1 MRKGWVLFWVF
12 LAIGASGCSVA
23 PKISDQGGLESAS
36 GLILND
42 HVWSLQG
49 RLAVVKNNAAESV
62 RIKWQHWPGREKLV
76 VYGPLGRQL
85 VVIVLEGRNV
95 VVDYG
100 ADNKIILQDVTRGV
114 DFGLGFEVPM
124 LAFRYW
130 ILGLPAPD
138 NQFIYVPEGFIQ
150 NGWRVFFARIVK
162 VQRYS
167 LPKKV
172 QLSYGDVKLKLLV
185 DQWQLM

>member
-62 RIKWQHWPGREKLV
+62 RIKWQHWPDREKLV

-85 VVIVLEGRNV
+85 VVIVLEGRSV

-114 DFGLGFEVPM
+114 DFG
-124 LAFRYW
+124 
-130 ILGLPAPD
+130 
-138 NQFIYVPEGFIQ
+138 
-150 NGWRVFFARIVK
+150 
-162 VQRYS
+162 
-167 LPKKV
+167 
-172 QLSYGDVKLKLLV
+172 
-185 DQWQLM
+185 